1 MIFDKNDF
9 IQEIFGA
16 PLKGRTRLYVTENS
30 RETRGIPYKKHLS
43 HMHNM
48 KVIETSVFFFSL
60 ATM

>member
-30 RETRGIPYKKHLS
+30 RETRGIPYKKTFIS
-43 HMHNM
+43 HAQYEGH
-48 KVIETSVFFFSL
+48 
-60 ATM
+60 